1 MLSRVQ
7 VAGLRRYE
15 RVALVAWDCLTA
27 AGDASATWSACS
39 NSAIVPNAT
48 ALRHED
54 GLGWHGRVA
63 LAAGDDRLLRL
74 ATTAARRAWNAIAE
88 QPGDLALG
96 VSTSKGDPALWE
108 RVLAG
113 EPGLLIAALPGQLTP
128 RLARALQ
135 CGPYQP
141 APVAAACS
149 TGLYALLEC
158 ADRIED
164 QRCDRALAGAV
175 DLSLTPLLIAG
186 FHALGVLCGDR
197 RPQAFGEPTGFAPA
211 EGAGIVALG
220 HDGPWRLV
228 ASVRLGDARHETEFR
243 DPATLRHA
251 LDALWQV
258 TPKPDLIVT
267 HGTGTA
273 RGDAY
278 ERAGLD
284 GGPWRDVPR
293 LHCKPTIGHCLG
305 ASAAVELAIGLEA
318 PARRL
323 WKLGLG
329 FGGHLAAVAVERS

>member
-1 MLSRVQ
+1 MLAGVQ

-27 AGDASATWSACS
+27 AGDASAAWSACS
-39 NSAIVPNAT
+39 NAPNAT
-48 ALRHED
+48 ALRLEE
-54 GLGWHGRVA
+54 GLGWHGRVP
-63 LAAGDDRLLRL
+63 LTAGDDRLLRL
-74 ATTAARRAWNAIAE
+74 ATTTAGRAWHAIAQ

-96 VSTSKGDPALWE
+96 VSTSKGDPGLWE

-128 RLARALQ
+128 LLARALR

-158 ADRIED
+158 ADHIED
-164 QRCDRALAGAV
+164 RRCARALAGAV

-186 FHALGVLCGDR
+186 FRALGVLCGNR

-220 HDGPWRLV
+220 TDGPWRLV

-243 DPATLRHA
+243 DPATLYHA
-251 LDALWQV
+251 LAALWQAA
-258 TPKPDLIVT
+258 PMPELIVT

-284 GGPWRDVPR
+284 AGPWRDVPR

-318 PARRL
+318 PVRRL

-329 FGGHLAAVAVERS
+329 FGGHLAAVAVERG